1 MEKYKSFIPS
11 QFLNTRTEQWQ
22 NLDEMYEGRNFLE
35 LVGFVKI
42 IPVTNNIYL
51 IVWDEYDCSTTNT
64 LYKGILE

>member
-1 MEKYKSFIPS
+1 MTHTKFIPT

-22 NLDEMYEGRNFLE
+22 NLDEMYQGRNFLE
-35 LVGFVKI
+35 LIGFVKI

-51 IVWDEYDCSTTNT
+51 IVWDEYDGSTKNN